1 MMDARKLAPMV
12 VIYALLLL
20 VIVCTVVVVTLEQI
34 RGHYNNKETNT
45 VAEGIDDGLI

>member
-20 VIVCTVVVVTLEQI
+20 VIVCTVVMVTLKQI
-34 RGHYNNKETNT
+34 RGRDNNKETNK
-45 VAEGIDDGLI
+45 VVEGIDDGLF